1 MTVLNRWMNKASGK
15 FPLRMVLIV
24 PFLVQIFA
32 VVGLTGYWSYRNG
45 QQAVEELAT
54 QLREE
59 ITNRIQQHLNTYLET
74 PHLINKINAYDLEL
88 GKLDLEN
95 ITGLERH
102 FWQQIQLFPEASYIY
117 LGKPSELFSGA
128 EQVLNGIPRIAYWTG
143 ADPDNTYETY
153 VTNKKGDRTELLSEV
168 SGYELLGR
176 PWFLAAKKA
185 GKPVWGDIYVWAAP
199 YPNVA
204 LPAVR
209 PYYNQDGDLEAVF
222 AVDLSLLAIADFLES
237 LEVGKTGETFIIER
251 NGLLVAS
258 STGDLPFVQE
268 NQEQKRIQAEDITD
282 PLIQDTAQF
291 LDLKFEDL
299 KDISNSQ
306 QLRFEQ
312 EGQWQLVQVTP
323 YADEYG
329 LDWLIV
335 VIVPESDFMAKI
347 HESNRTTI
355 LLCLAAL
362 GVATVVGIITSR
374 WIVQAIFNLN
384 EAAKKIS
391 SGEWQNSV
399 DVNRSD
405 ELGELARS
413 FNSMAIQLRS
423 SFQTLESQKEDLA
436 RKNEELKQ
444 LDEIKNTFLA
454 NTSHELRTPLNGII
468 GIAESL
474 IDGVTGELQPATR
487 SNLFT
492 IIASARRLSNLVN
505 DILDF
510 SKLQHQTISLQLKA
524 VDLHSIVEIVLT
536 LSKPLV
542 GKKDLELINSIPV
555 EFPPAEAD
563 ENRLQQILY
572 NLVGNAI
579 KFTPSGTVEVSSE
592 LIYSGDHHSH
602 LSISVSDTGIG
613 IPDDKFEQIFASFE
627 QADGSTERE
636 YGGTGLGLAITK
648 QLIELHQ
655 GTIHVTSQIN
665 QGSRFTFTLPIA
677 SGKVEKSSLTLTL
690 ENFDAMSAMSEEEGL
705 TGSES
710 MEPVEIDD
718 QLKILIVD
726 DEPVNRQVL
735 VNHLSLKNY
744 GIWQASTGQE
754 ALDLIRDGLKPD
766 LILLDVMM
774 PKMTGYE
781 VTKRLRKT
789 FNATELPILLLT
801 AKTQIQDIVTGLN
814 VGANDYLSKPIAKD
828 ELLARLRT
836 QLNLKRLK
844 AENLYLS
851 AELDI
856 IRRMQEMVLPSA
868 DELKAIAALDIAGYM
883 QPAEEVGG
891 DYYDVL
897 VEGDRLKIGIGDVTG
912 HGLESS
918 IIMIMA
924 QTAVRT
930 LQESQQTDPVEFLS
944 ILNRTLYGNIERINS
959 DKSMTLALLDYSNG
973 VIQLSGQH
981 EEMIVVR
988 KDGSVERIDTIDL
1001 GLPLGLEESISEFI
1015 AQCQI
1020 PLHSGDV
1027 VVLYSDGIPEAPS
1040 ADKGRYG
1047 IERLCELVQ
1056 ANNRRSAED
1065 IRQAIIAD
1073 VQDHIGEHKVFDDM
1087 ALVILK
1093 QK

>member
-1 MTVLNRWMNKASGK
+1 MNKASGK
-15 FPLRMVLIV
+15 LPLRMVLIV

-32 VVGLTGYWSYRNG
+32 VVGLIGYWSYRNG

-54 QLREE
+54 QLRKE
-59 ITNRIQQHLNTYLET
+59 ITHRIQEHLNTYLDT
-74 PHLINKINAYDLEL
+74 PHLINEINTHDLEL
-88 GKLDLEN
+88 GKLDLED
-95 ITGLERH
+95 ITELEHH
-102 FWQQIQLFPEASYIY
+102 FWQQIQLFTEASYIY
-117 LGKPSELFSGA
+117 LGTPSALFSGA
-128 EQVLNGIPRIAYWTG
+128 EQVVDGIPNVAYST
-143 ADPDNTYETY
+143 AENPDRSFETY
-153 VTNKKGDRTELLSEV
+153 ATNKRGDRTELLSEFPDYDV
-168 SGYELLGR
+168 LTR
-176 PWFLAAKKA
+176 PWYLAAKKA
-185 GKPVWGDIYVWAAP
+185 GKPVWGDIYVWVAP

-222 AVDLSLLAIADFLES
+222 AVDLSLLAIADFLEN

-258 STGDLPFVQE
+258 STGDLPFIEE
-268 NQEQKRIQAEDITD
+268 NQEQKRIQAEQISD
-282 PLIQDTAQF
+282 PLIQNTALF
-291 LDLKFEDL
+291 LKSNFEDL
-299 KDISNSQ
+299 KDIYESQ
-306 QLRFEQ
+306 QLRFKQ
-312 EGQWQLVQVTP
+312 EGKWQLVQVTP

-347 HESNRTTI
+347 HENNRTTI
-355 LLCLAAL
+355 FLCLAAL

-399 DVNRSD
+399 DINRTD
-405 ELGELARS
+405 ELGDLARS
-413 FNSMAIQLRS
+413 FNSMANQLKS
-423 SFQTLESQKEDLA
+423 SFETLESQKEDLA

-542 GKKDLELINSIPV
+542 GQKDLQLINSIP
-555 EFPPAEAD
+555 ENFPPAEAD

-579 KFTPSGTVEVSSE
+579 KFTPSGTVEVSAE
-592 LIYSGDHHSH
+592 LIYSGNHHSH

-613 IPDDKFEQIFASFE
+613 IPEDKFDQIFASFE

-655 GTIHVTSQIN
+655 GTINVTSQIH
-665 QGSRFTFTLPIA
+665 QGSRFTFTLLIA
-677 SGKVEKSSLTLTL
+677 SGTVEKSSLSLSIQ
-690 ENFDAMSAMSEEEGL
+690 NFDALSAMSDEEGL
-705 TGSES
+705 MVSES
-710 MEPVEIDD
+710 MEQVEIED

-754 ALDLIRDGLKPD
+754 ALDLISNGLKPD
-766 LILLDVMM
+766 VILLDVMM

-781 VTKRLRKT
+781 VTQRLRKR

-814 VGANDYLSKPIAKD
+814 MGANDYLSKPIAKD
-828 ELLARLRT
+828 ELLARLQT

-944 ILNRTLYGNIERINS
+944 ILNRTLYRNVERINS
-959 DKSMTLALLDYSNG
+959 DKSMTLALLDYTNG

-981 EEMIVVR
+981 EEAIVVR
-988 KDGSVERIDTIDL
+988 REGTVERIDTIDL
-1001 GLPLGLEESISEFI
+1001 GLPLGLEDNISQFI
-1015 AQCQI
+1015 SQCQI
-1020 PLHSGDV
+1020 PLNSGDV
-1027 VVLYSDGIPEAPS
+1027 VVLYTDGIPEAQS
-1040 ADKGRYG
+1040 ADKSRYG
-1047 IERLCELVQ
+1047 IERLCEVVR
-1056 ANNRRSAED
+1056 ANHRRSAEE
-1065 IRQAIIAD
+1065 IRQAIISD
-1073 VQDHIGEHKVFDDM
+1073 VQDHIGEHTVFDDM